1 MRIPRQKRRL
11 IHLPHRRARRSVIRV
26 RHDEV
31 YSLRRRCPRK
41 GLGQVDD
48 KLMVLLRGAGVVG
61 VGGTVHHLVV
71 CGGDTVVVHGDSV
84 SAQLLPA
91 PFQGVDV
98 AELVCEAVEEDGD
111 FAVHAA
117 AFFVDF
123 DEGLG

>member
-11 IHLPHRRARRSVIRV
+11 IRLPHRLARRSVYRV

-31 YSLRRRCPRK
+31 YSLRRRSPRK

-48 KLMVLLRGAGVVG
+48 KLKVLLRGAGVVG
-61 VGGTVHHLVV
+61 VGGSVHHLVV
-71 CGGDTVVVHGDSV
+71 GGGDAVVVHGDFV

-91 PFQGVDV
+91 PFHSGGV
-98 AELVCEAVEEDGD
+98 AELVCETVEEDGD

-117 AFFVDF
+117 AFFVEF
-123 DEGLG
+123 DECLG